1 MSNNAPNSARERFDA
16 LLFHVHC
23 SIKYHARR
31 RRFFENVNSVALF
44 VAFLFST
51 ATMSSLLDVPA
62 GASGVVA
69 FLGELPAVATSIL
82 IGLTLVGRVGA
93 KANDHNDLKRRFIR
107 LQQSMERNRADVNE
121 AAVGKWVQERLAIE
135 ADEPP
140 INRVV
145 HAQCYNE
152 VVKSLKT
159 LQDTDKRFVKIR
171 WRHRAFGWLTR
182 AFDDSLA
189 LGEPANVNYSP

>member
-1 MSNNAPNSARERFDA
+1 MSQDAANSARERFDD

-23 SIKYHARR
+23 SIKYHTRR
-31 RRFFENVNSVALF
+31 RRFFENINSVALL
-44 VAFLFST
+44 VAFLFTT

-62 GASGVVA
+62 GASGMVA
-69 FLGELPAVATSIL
+69 FLRELPAVATSVL
-82 IGLTLVGRVGA
+82 IGLSLVGRVGT

-107 LQQSMERNRADVNE
+107 LQQSMERGRVDVDE
-121 AAVGKWVQERLAIE
+121 AEVGKWVQERLAIE

-159 LQDTDKRFVKIR
+159 VQDADKRFVKIR

-182 AFDDSLA
+182 AFDDSLV
-189 LGEPANVNYSP
+189 LGETQG

>member
-1 MSNNAPNSARERFDA
+1 MSNNAPSGARERFDD

-31 RRFFENVNSVALF
+31 RRFFENVNNMALF
-44 VAFLFST
+44 AAFLFST

-62 GASGVVA
+62 GASGLLA
-69 FLGELPAVATSIL
+69 LLPDLPAVATSVL
-82 IGLTLVGRVGA
+82 IGLSLVGRVGT

-107 LQQSMERNRADVNE
+107 LQQRMERERAEMDE
-121 AAVGKWVQERLAIE
+121 AAVGKLVEERLAIE

-145 HAQCYNE
+145 QAQCYNE

-159 LQDTDKRFVKIR
+159 VQDTNKRFVKIR
-171 WRHRAFGWLTR
+171 WYHWALGWLTR
-182 AFDDSLA
+182 AFDDSLD
-189 LGEPANVNYSP
+189 LEPASQ

>member
-1 MSNNAPNSARERFDA
+1 M
-16 LLFHVHC
+16 FHVHC

-31 RRFFENVNSVALF
+31 RRFFENVNNAALF

-62 GASGVVA
+62 GASGLLA
-69 FLGELPAVATSIL
+69 FFGDLPAVATSVL
-82 IGLTLVGRVGA
+82 IGLSLVGRVGT

-107 LQQSMERNRADVNE
+107 LHQRMERDRGEVDEVI
-121 AAVGKWVQERLAIE
+121 VGKLVEERLAIE

-145 HAQCYNE
+145 QARCYNE
-152 VVKSLKT
+152 VVKSLNT
-159 LQDTDKRFVKIR
+159 VQDTDKRFIKIR
-171 WRHRAFGWLTR
+171 WRHRTLGWLTR
-182 AFDDSLA
+182 AFDDSLE
-189 LGEPANVNYSP
+189 LGPASQ

>member
-1 MSNNAPNSARERFDA
+1 MSNIAPNDARARFDD

-31 RRFFENVNSVALF
+31 RRFFENVNNMALF

-51 ATMSSLLDVPA
+51 ATMSSLLDIPA
-62 GASGVVA
+62 GASGLVA
-69 FLGELPAVATSIL
+69 FLGELPAVATSVL
-82 IGLTLVGRVGA
+82 IGLSLVGRVGT

-107 LQQSMERNRADVNE
+107 LQQRLERDRGEVDE
-121 AAVGKWVQERLAIE
+121 AIVGRLVEERLAIE

-145 HAQCYNE
+145 QARCYNE
-152 VVKSLKT
+152 VVKSLNT
-159 LQDTDKRFVKIR
+159 VQDTDKRFIKIR
-171 WRHRAFGWLTR
+171 WRHRTLGWLTR
-182 AFDDSLA
+182 AFDDSLE
-189 LGEPANVNYSP
+189 LGPASQ

>member
-1 MSNNAPNSARERFDA
+1 MSNDASSDARARFDD
-16 LLFHVHC
+16 LLFHVLC

-31 RRFFENVNSVALF
+31 RRFFENVNNVALF

-51 ATMSSLLDVPA
+51 ATMSSLLDIPA
-62 GASGVVA
+62 GASGLLA
-69 FLGELPAVATSIL
+69 FLGELPAVATSVL
-82 IGLTLVGRVGA
+82 IGLSLVGRVGT

-107 LQQSMERNRADVNE
+107 LQQRMERDHGEVDE
-121 AAVGKWVQERLAIE
+121 ALVGELAEERLAIE

-145 HAQCYNE
+145 HARCYNE

-159 LQDTDKRFVKIR
+159 VQDTDKRFIKIR
-171 WRHRAFGWLTR
+171 WWHRVFGWLTR
-182 AFDDSLA
+182 AFDDHLD
-189 LGEPANVNYSP
+189 LEPASQ

>member
-1 MSNNAPNSARERFDA
+1 MSNIAPSDVRERFDD

-31 RRFFENVNSVALF
+31 RRFFENVNNAALF

-51 ATMSSLLDVPA
+51 ATMSSLLDTPA
-62 GASGVVA
+62 GASGLLA
-69 FLGELPAVATSIL
+69 FLGELPAVATSVL
-82 IGLTLVGRVGA
+82 IGISLVGRVGT

-107 LQQSMERNRADVNE
+107 LQQRMERERGEVNE
-121 AAVGKWVQERLAIE
+121 AAVGKLVEERLAIE

-145 HAQCYNE
+145 QARCYNE

-159 LQDTDKRFVKIR
+159 VQDTDKRFIKIR
-171 WRHRAFGWLTR
+171 WWHRTLGWLTR
-182 AFDDSLA
+182 AFDDGLD
-189 LGEPANVNYSP
+189 LGAAGR